1 VQIYNFLGFRQR
13 EEARIVSGGFRI
25 LGKELMDIAKFI
37 LYVGAFGIV
46 AVASGRIALMFQKIR
61 LPLITGFLAI
71 GLISGPEFLG
81 LIDKV
86 ALDGLSFVN
95 EVALAFIAFAVGSE
109 LYLNE
114 LRSRMRSIITMTI
127 TQIVVTFFLVSL
139 VAFLITDLIAFT
151 QGMNLAAKI
160 AVSILA
166 GTIAIA
172 RSPASAIAVIN
183 ELRARGPFTQTAI
196 GVTVVKD
203 FAVIVIFAVIF
214 TLSKSMIQEDDFRM
228 IYTLQALAELIL
240 AFGLGLLVWI
250 ILRGVF
256 TLKGMLH
263 VKKSLVLVLGFLVY
277 FFTHFIADH
286 SSRFLGMELHIEPLL
301 ICIVGSFLL
310 TNYSVYRNDFIRVV
324 KELGP
329 YVYILF
335 FTLTGAMISLE
346 VMTSLWFVVVIF
358 FGIRLLSLFLAGF
371 AGSAIVGDPFI
382 FRKISWMPYVTQ
394 AGVGVGLAT
403 IIASEYTGWGGE
415 FATIMIS
422 VIVLNQL
429 VGPPLFKWALH
440 LAGEVHVKSDGS
452 FEVERK
458 VLIFGWENQSVTL
471 ANQLQ
476 KQNWKVEFVVA
487 NPSDEIL
494 EHEEFVIHEFTGS
507 DHIALRKFSA
517 ENADTI
523 LCLLSDEENYR
534 ICETAYEHFGTKH
547 LIVRLSDRD
556 YYQKYHK
563 LGAMVMD
570 PSTAMV
576 SLMEHF
582 VRSPIATSL
591 LLGMEEGQDTID
603 IELRNSDFHGLTLR
617 DLRLP
622 SDVIILSVTRGD
634 HPIISHGYTRL
645 RLGDIVTMVGSNESL
660 DKVRLNIQGY

>member
-1 VQIYNFLGFRQR
+1 MVLP
-13 EEARIVSGGFRI
+13 GFRI
-25 LGKELMDIAKFI
+25 LGKELMDITKLI
-37 LYVGAFGIV
+37 LYLGAFGIV
-46 AVASGRIALMFQKIR
+46 AVASGKIAQVFQKIK

-71 GLISGPEFLG
+71 GFISGPEFLG
-81 LIDKV
+81 LIDKS

-95 EVALAFIAFAVGSE
+95 DVALAFIAFAVGSE
-109 LYLNE
+109 LYLIE
-114 LRSRMRSIITMTI
+114 LRSRMRSIIAMTI
-127 TQIVVTFFLVSL
+127 TQIVVTFILVSL
-139 VAFLITDLIAFT
+139 TVYLISDLIAFT
-151 QGMNLAAKI
+151 QGMNLAAKLAI
-160 AVSILA
+160 SMLA

-172 RSPASAIAVIN
+172 RSPASAIAIIN
-183 ELRARGPFTQTAI
+183 ELRARGPFTQTSI

-214 TLSKSMIQEDDFRM
+214 TLSKSMIQEAEFRM
-228 IYTLQALAELIL
+228 IYTLLALVELLL
-240 AFGLGLLVWI
+240 AFGFGFLVWV
-250 ILRGVF
+250 ILRGIF
-256 TLKGMLH
+256 TLKGMMA

-277 FFTHFIADH
+277 LFTHVTADH

-301 ICIVGSFLL
+301 ICIVGSFLI

-329 YVYILF
+329 YIYILF

-346 VMTSLWFVVVIF
+346 VMASLWFVVVIF
-358 FGIRLLSLFLAGF
+358 FGVRLLSLFLAGF
-371 AGSAIVGDPFI
+371 AGSAMVGDPFI

-403 IIASEYTGWGGE
+403 IIAAEYPGWGGE

-429 VGPPLFKWALH
+429 VGPPLFKWAIH
-440 LAGEVHVKSDGS
+440 LAGEEHVKSDGS

-458 VLIFGWENQSVTL
+458 VLIFGWENHSVTL

-487 NPSDEIL
+487 RPSPEIL
-494 EHEEFVIHEFTGS
+494 GHEEFIIHEYSGS
-507 DHIALRKFSA
+507 DHMALRKFSA
-517 ENADTI
+517 ETADTI

-547 LIVRLSDRD
+547 LIVRLTDRA

-576 SLMEHF
+576 SLMEHI

-591 LLGMEEGQDTID
+591 LLGMDEGHDTID

-622 SDVIILSVTRGD
+622 SDVIILSVTRGN
-634 HPIISHGYTRL
+634 HAIISHGYTRL
-645 RLGDIVTMVGSNESL
+645 RLGDIVTLVGSNESL